1 MLVHLLLIVQ
11 RLRLLARRLLRIH
24 YLGDLFVDPIV
35 LGTVGA
41 ATVVVV
47 VVLTAVHLVQLLIKC
62 RVRLPILTAVQHE
75 PVAVMILTR
84 R

>member
-1 MLVHLLLIVQ
+1 M
-11 RLRLLARRLLRIH
+11 
-24 YLGDLFVDPIV
+24 DPIV

-47 VVLTAVHLVQLLIKC
+47 VVLIAVHLVQLLIKC

>member
-47 VVLTAVHLVQLLIKC
+47 LIAVHLVQLLIKC

>member
-47 VVLTAVHLVQLLIKC
+47 VLIAVHLVQLLIKC